1 MEIIDRKE
9 NPLLNRVE
17 IEFRWNHEGKAT
29 PSRVDMLNGIASIE
43 PGSNR
48 DLIVIKDVNT
58 RFGQSSTTGLGI
70 VYADAESMKVEPDYM
85 HARFSGMRS
94 SSAAPAE
101 EAPAAEE
108 AAAEEPAEEATAEEP
123 AEEAPAA
130 EEATA
135 DEDGGEA

>member
-29 PSRVDMLNGIASIE
+29 PSRVDMLNEIASRE
-43 PGSNR
+43 PDSNR
-48 DLIVIKDVNT
+48 DLIVIKNVNT

-101 EAPAAEE
+101 EAPVEE
-108 AAAEEPAEEATAEEP
+108 APS
-123 AEEAPAA
+123 EEAPAA
-130 EEATA
+130 EETA
-135 DEDGGEA
+135 EEESAEEDGGEA

>member
-108 AAAEEPAEEATAEEP
+108 VAEEPAEEEP
-123 AEEAPAA
+123 AAEEAADEEPA

>member
-17 IEFRWNHEGKAT
+17 IEFRWSHEGSAT

-48 DLIVIKDVNT
+48 ELIVIKNVKT
-58 RFGQSSTTGLGI
+58 RFGLGSTTGLGL
-70 VYADAESMKVEPDYM
+70 VYADETSMKVEPEYM
-85 HARFSGMRS
+85 HSRYSGLRT

-101 EAPAAEE
+101 EAPAE
-108 AAAEEPAEEATAEEP
+108 EEP
-123 AEEAPAA
+123 AEEAPAEEAPA
-130 EEATA
+130 EEEA
-135 DEDGGEA
+135 DAEEEGGEA

>member
-70 VYADAESMKVEPDYM
+70 VYADADSMKVEPDYM

-108 AAAEEPAEEATAEEP
+108 AAEEPAEEEP
-123 AEEAPAA
+123 AAEEAADEEPA

>member
-94 SSAAPAE
+94 SSADPAE
-101 EAPAAEE
+101 E
-108 AAAEEPAEEATAEEP
+108 AAEEPAEEEP
-123 AEEAPAA
+123 AAEEAADEEPA

>member
-48 DLIVIKDVNT
+48 DLIVIKNVNT

-101 EAPAAEE
+101 KHLLKKHLLKKHLLLRKLLKKNQLKKTEVRL
-108 AAAEEPAEEATAEEP
+108 
-123 AEEAPAA
+123 
-130 EEATA
+130 
-135 DEDGGEA
+135 DV

>member
-108 AAAEEPAEEATAEEP
+108 AAEEPAEEEP
-123 AEEAPAA
+123 AAEEAADEEPA

>member
-70 VYADAESMKVEPDYM
+70 VYADADSMKVEPDYM

>member
-17 IEFRWNHEGKAT
+17 IEFRWNHDGSAT
-29 PSRVDMLNGIASIE
+29 PSRQDMLNGIASIE

-48 DLIVIKDVNT
+48 DLIIIKNVNT
-58 RFGQSSTTGLGI
+58 RFGTGSTTGLGI
-70 VYADAESMKVEPDYM
+70 VYADETSMKVEPDYI
-85 HARFSGMRS
+85 HARFAGMRT

-101 EAPAAEE
+101 EAPAA
-108 AAAEEPAEEATAEEP
+108 P

-130 EEATA
+130 PAEEAPA
-135 DEDGGEA
+135 EEAPAEDGGEA

>member
-48 DLIVIKDVNT
+48 DLIVIKNVNT

-101 EAPAAEE
+101 EAPAEE
-108 AAAEEPAEEATAEEP
+108 APAEEAP

-130 EEATA
+130 EETAEEESA